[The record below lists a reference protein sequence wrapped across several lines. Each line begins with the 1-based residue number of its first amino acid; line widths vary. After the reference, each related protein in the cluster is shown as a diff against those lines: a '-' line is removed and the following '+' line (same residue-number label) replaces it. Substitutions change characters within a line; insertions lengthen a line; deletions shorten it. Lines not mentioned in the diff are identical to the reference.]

1 MTTFPPSF
9 LPSAWCLEVTTASIF
24 TILWTL
30 LNTQVS
36 SEVKHT
42 HTHTKKIILMSSTLF
57 MKRLIVEFVLKQMLF
72 QHQSRKGHKGGN
84 KEEQEATVCEPKSA
98 HSYCRSFR
106 PRVARDMWKM
116 DLYNVVKSQLSHH
129 WLCNI
134 FILM

>member
-1 MTTFPPSF
+1 
-9 LPSAWCLEVTTASIF
+9 
-24 TILWTL
+24 
-30 LNTQVS
+30 
-36 SEVKHT
+36 
-42 HTHTKKIILMSSTLF
+42 MSSTLF

-106 PRVARDMWKM
+106 PRVARDMLTM

-129 WLCNI
+129 WLCDI